1 MQENKILENKNVLIT
16 GASGGLGRS
25 LCKKFLNLNANIYAM
40 GKNKEKLIQLANS
53 FKIKN
58 YYCCN
63 LNELEEITTV
73 HKVIL
78 EDSGGIDILINN
90 AGFFAKSPLDE
101 INQEVIKKVFN
112 INVFAPMLL
121 TKLFSKNMRNK
132 NWGRIFNIG
141 SSSAYNGG
149 ELTSLYC
156 SSKHALLGFSRS
168 MSKELHDHKI
178 RVCNISPSSIKTDM
192 GKIPLSTYQDFDTF
206 LNPDE
211 VAEVVVFLS
220 SFNSTM
226 EFKEISLNRF
236 DIQ

>member
-1 MQENKILENKNVLIT
+1 MEENILENKNILIT
-16 GASGGLGRS
+16 GANGGLGRS
-25 LCKKFLNLNANIYAM
+25 LCKNFLKFNANIYAM
-40 GKNKEKLIQLANS
+40 GRNKEKLIELANS
-53 FKIKN
+53 YKIKK
-58 YYCCN
+58 YYCCD
-63 LNELEEITTV
+63 LNELEEIIAI
-73 HKVIL
+73 HKIIL

-90 AGFFAKSPLDE
+90 AGFFTKSPLEDIDIE
-101 INQEVIKKVFN
+101 LTKKVFN
-112 INVFAPMLL
+112 INVFAPILL
-121 TKLFSKNMRNK
+121 TKLFSQNMKNK
-132 NWGRIFNIG
+132 KWGRIFNVG

-178 RVCNISPSSIKTDM
+178 RICNISPSSIKTDM
-192 GKIPLSTYQDFDTF
+192 GRIPLSTYQDFDTF

-211 VAEVVVFLS
+211 VAEVLVFLS